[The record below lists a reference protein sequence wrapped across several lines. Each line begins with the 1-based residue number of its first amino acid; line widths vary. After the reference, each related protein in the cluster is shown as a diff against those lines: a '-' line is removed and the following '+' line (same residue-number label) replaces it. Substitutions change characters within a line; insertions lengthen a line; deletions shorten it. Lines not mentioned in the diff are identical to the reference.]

1 MKQEC
6 EALQNDSDFDHGEN
20 APTQPALCWKGQ
32 EAPGEPEHHGLLERA
47 HKGALKQITTPG
59 LFELLVHF
67 PNRLCNGYQR
77 LRHTKTPTVTTTSER
92 TTTVSSARDL
102 VQQQQTESNTK
113 RASFSASLQ

>member
-67 PNRLCNGYQR
+67 LQIGYAMDIKDCDTQKHQR
-77 LRHTKTPTVTTTSER
+77 
-92 TTTVSSARDL
+92 
-102 VQQQQTESNTK
+102 
-113 RASFSASLQ
+113 